1 LSVVLLVPARFD
13 RLGRRRILVAVIL
26 SVSVVTGF
34 AGFAGSACSPSA
46 VRSSSTAA
54 SGPPTHTGGHARQ
67 DVQAIIDKL
76 SAAAD
81 TTYTAEYALLDGSAV
96 TVSQAPPR
104 HAYRGL
110 GVTYLLSPDEST
122 VCTGDPLQCAVA
134 PGADTVS
141 PASSKA
147 IASAFGGR
155 FATPEDVAARL
166 TGVVNQPASRTG
178 RGSRTIGAVTADCV
192 AVTASGISP
201 QTACVTPS
209 GVLAYFAA
217 GSVRVELHAYRPSV
231 PDGVFSPPA
240 AR

>member
-1 LSVVLLVPARFD
+1 LSVVLLVPARFE
-13 RLGRRRILVAVIL
+13 RLDRRRIIVAVIL

-54 SGPPTHTGGHARQ
+54 SGPPTHAGDQARQ
-67 DVQAIIDKL
+67 DVQAIVDKL
-76 SAAAD
+76 SAGAD
-81 TTYTAEYALLDGSAV
+81 STYTAEYALLDGNAV

-110 GVTYLLSPDEST
+110 GITYLLSPDEST
-122 VCTGDPLQCAVA
+122 VCTGDPVKCDSA
-134 PGADTVS
+134 PGSDTVS

-147 IASAFGGR
+147 ITTAFGGR

-166 TGVVNQPASRTG
+166 AGVVSQPASRTG
-178 RGSRTIGAVTADCV
+178 RGSRVIGGGLVDCV
-192 AVTASGISP
+192 AVTASGVSP

-217 GSVRVELHAYRPSV
+217 GSMRVELHALRPMV
-231 PDGVFSPPA
+231 PASAFSAPA

>member
-1 LSVVLLVPARFD
+1 LSVVLLVPARFEHLD
-13 RLGRRRILVAVIL
+13 RRRIIVAVIL

-34 AGFAGSACSPSA
+34 AGYAGSACSPAARRTSA
-46 VRSSSTAA
+46 PAA
-54 SGPPTHTGGHARQ
+54 SAPPAHTGDQARA
-67 DVQAIIDKL
+67 DVQAIVDKL
-76 SAAAD
+76 ETAAD
-81 TTYTAEYALLDGSAV
+81 TTYTAEYALLDGNAV

-110 GVTYLLSPDEST
+110 GVTFLLSPDES
-122 VCTGDPLQCAVA
+122 VWCTGTPVKCASA

-166 TGVVNQPASRTG
+166 AGVVSQPAPRTG
-178 RGSRTIGAVTADCV
+178 RGVRTIGGAQVDCV
-192 AVTASGISP
+192 AVTASGVSP
-201 QTACVTPS
+201 ETACVTAA

-217 GSVRVELHAYRPSV
+217 GDLRVELHAVRPSV
-231 PDGVFSPPA
+231 PDGAFAPPA
-240 AR
+240 S

>member
-1 LSVVLLVPARFD
+1 VPARFD
-13 RLGRRRILVAVIL
+13 RLDRRRIIVAVIL

-54 SGPPTHTGGHARQ
+54 SGPPTHTGDQARQ

-76 SAAAD
+76 GAAAD
-81 TTYTAEYALLDGSAV
+81 TTYTAEYALLDGNAV
-96 TVSQAPPR
+96 TVSQAPPL

-122 VCTGDPLQCAVA
+122 VCTGDPVKCAVA

-147 IASAFGGR
+147 ITTAFGGR

-166 TGVVNQPASRTG
+166 AAVVNQPASRTG
-178 RGSRTIGAVTADCV
+178 RGSRTIGGGTVDCV

-231 PDGVFSPPA
+231 PAGAFSPPA